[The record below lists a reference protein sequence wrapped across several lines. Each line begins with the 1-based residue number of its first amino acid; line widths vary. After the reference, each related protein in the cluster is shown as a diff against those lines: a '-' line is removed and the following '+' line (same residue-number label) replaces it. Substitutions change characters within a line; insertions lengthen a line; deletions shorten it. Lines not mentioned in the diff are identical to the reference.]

1 MVDEEVVD
9 EDEAGDDVVDEDV
22 TTVDL
27 HDVVGEE
34 ALGKNIKD
42 ILCFAFAQKRFFDGA
57 SIMANLEVGI

>member
-1 MVDEEVVD
+1 MVD

-27 HDVVGEE
+27 HDVGEE

-42 ILCFAFAQKRFFDGA
+42 ILCFAFAQKGFFDGA
-57 SIMANLEVGI
+57 PIMANLEVGI

>member
-1 MVDEEVVD
+1 MVD

-27 HDVVGEE
+27 HDFVGEG

-42 ILCFAFAQKRFFDGA
+42 IFCFAFDQKGFF
-57 SIMANLEVGI
+57 

>member
-1 MVDEEVVD
+1 MVD

-27 HDVVGEE
+27 LDVVGEE

-42 ILCFAFAQKRFFDGA
+42 ILCFAFAQKKFF
-57 SIMANLEVGI
+57 